1 MTKPQ
6 SPLTAIERPRCKRCQ
21 ARMPLV
27 GTEVARGGRLRT
39 FHCLK
44 CDEIRTIEI
53 DADPM
58 KSPLAGWLSGDLKPP
73 T

>member
-1 MTKPQ
+1 
-6 SPLTAIERPRCKRCQ
+6 
-21 ARMPLV
+21 MPLV